1 MLHFKNFTIYNENI
15 SENIYSDNNIKFNS
29 VQEKFSELA
38 ILSQSKKHI
47 IIAFLEDYLKT

>member
-38 ILSQSKKHI
+38 ILSQSKEHI